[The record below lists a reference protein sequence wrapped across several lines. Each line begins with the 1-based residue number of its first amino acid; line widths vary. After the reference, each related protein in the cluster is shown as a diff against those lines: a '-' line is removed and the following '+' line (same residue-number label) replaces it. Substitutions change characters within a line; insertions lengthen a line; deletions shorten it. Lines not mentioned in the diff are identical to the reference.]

1 VRKDYSTSGLSR
13 PDILMLDYAVKLTQN
28 PSSIK
33 EEDIETLRDNGF
45 NDRAIHDICCVAS
58 YFNFVNRLADG
69 LGVKLEENVR

>member
-1 VRKDYSTSGLSR
+1 
-13 PDILMLDYAVKLTQN
+13 MLDYAVKLTQN

>member
-1 VRKDYSTSGLSR
+1 MRKDYSTSGLSR